1 LSLTSPFSISEFL
14 AVLALFSGFGPTIP
28 SNILVEVFSC
38 CLPKSRKTWTMAWHC
53 QLVQIWWFQVQA
65 AWKHLN

>member
-38 CLPKSRKTWTMAWHC
+38 CLHLESSNLDQLAVSSHCSRFS
-53 QLVQIWWFQVQA
+53 WFRQA